1 MCAGN
6 RPKITKKDLDAAKQF
21 AEVGINCVYDLLD
34 QKINEYS
41 RDQKKENNMKA
52 LLIISLILACLG
64 FLALAAIP
72 AKYLSL
78 GITIAAISS
87 ASIGCIGLVV
97 YGIGSNN

>member
-1 MCAGN
+1 MCAGA
-6 RPKITKKDLDAAKQF
+6 RPDTKK
-21 AEVGINCVYDLLD
+21 G
-34 QKINEYS
+34 
-41 RDQKKENNMKA
+41 NNMKA
-52 LLIISLILACLG
+52 LLIISLVLACLG